1 MALLHY
7 GKNHSKLVGFKEQ
20 KKYFAFKKS
29 ITQGYFHPC
38 VHSILRE
45 NMDFDACQGQALWVH
60 CPLGQKQKSFKTLT
74 PEIGAATK
82 NTLAYFDA
90 VFLRKGNVFFNI

>member
-1 MALLHY
+1 
-7 GKNHSKLVGFKEQ
+7 
-20 KKYFAFKKS
+20 
-29 ITQGYFHPC
+29 
-38 VHSILRE
+38 
-45 NMDFDACQGQALWVH
+45 MDFDACQGQALWVH